1 MQFYQKSIEDS
12 LTEMNSRQDGLTE
25 SEVASS
31 RKIHGQNTVHVKQTP
46 WWRKLLEP
54 FMDVF
59 MAVLA
64 VASIISFLRGEVLDG
79 SIILAIIMVSAIIYY
94 VQRFSTERVLRSLN
108 KQTIEEVAVRRNGQ
122 IIKIPSPDLVPGD
135 IVIVAEGEKI
145 PADIRLIEETN
156 LRIDESVLT
165 GESLPMDKNT
175 ATLDGE
181 LQVYEQSNMLFSGS
195 FVVGGT
201 GVGVVT
207 ATGNNTEFGTIATL
221 SQNTETKSPVQLKI
235 DDLIKKIVLIVLAL
249 AIVAFGLSLARGMDM
264 SESLRFVIALSV
276 SAIPEGLPIAI
287 SVALVLGMRRMAAK
301 NALVHQMRAIET
313 LGVIT
318 TIATDK
324 TGTLTENRLT
334 VHETWH
340 PEGVQNFDDIIGH
353 SYNQTT
359 TADPLDTAIVEYAKK
374 HNALP
379 AREPDQE
386 LPFEQL
392 EAVSATIWQNGANFN
407 VYIKGAPEAILKH
420 SRLDESTLG
429 QANDALEKLAQK
441 GYRVL
446 AIATATLDSLPE
458 NAQTVLADS
467 TFEFKGL
474 VASADTLRPEAPE
487 AIKTALSAG
496 VTVRMITGDHVE
508 TAYQIG
514 KHLGMVNGRDE
525 VFDCRG
531 LDQLTDEQLD
541 PIVERTKVFA
551 RVIPE
556 QKYRLLTILKKHH
569 ITAMTGDGVND
580 VPALTNAHIGIAMNS
595 GSSIAKDA
603 SDIVLLDDNFKTII
617 DAMHEGRAIIA
628 NIRRMLFY
636 LVSTNAGE
644 VLAMIGALVI
654 GSRPPLEAVQILWV
668 NLVTDTSMVIPL
680 GVEPAEKDIMKRK
693 PLKPD
698 APILD
703 RTMVIR
709 TIIMA
714 LTIAGL
720 ALATFLIFSDKFGH
734 QYGQTAAFIALVAS
748 QLGSAFSA
756 RSDHE
761 SVFKHLRVMNKSF
774 YIGFIISVIL
784 QAIVL
789 LTPAREIFRLA
800 QVDTSH
806 LILLSIIGF
815 FVPIISSEIHKYLAR
830 PSKST
835 S

>member
-1 MQFYQKSIEDS
+1 MLFYQKSIEES
-12 LTEMNSRQDGLTE
+12 LAELNSRQEGLTDY
-25 SEVASS
+25 EVTSN
-31 RKIHGQNTVHVKQTP
+31 RGTHGLNAIHVKQNP
-46 WWRKLLEP
+46 WWRKILEP

-64 VASIISFLRGEVLDG
+64 AAAIISFLRGEALDG
-79 SIILAIIMVSAIIYY
+79 SIILSIIMVSAIIYY
-94 VQRFSTERVLRSLN
+94 AQQFSTERVLRSLN
-108 KQTIEEVAVRRNGQ
+108 KQTIEEVAVYRNSQ
-122 IIKIPSPDLVPGD
+122 IVKVLSTYLVPGD
-135 IVIVAEGEKI
+135 IVTVTEGEKV
-145 PADIRLIEETN
+145 PADIRLIKETN

-165 GESLPMDKNT
+165 GESLPVDKN
-175 ATLDGE
+175 AKTLSGE
-181 LQVYEQSNMLFSGS
+181 LQIYEQTNMLFSGS

-221 SQNTETKSPVQLKI
+221 SQNTEAKSPVQLKI
-235 DDLIKKIVLIVLAL
+235 DDFIKKIVLIVLAL
-249 AIVAFGLSLARGMDM
+249 AIVTFGLSLARGMDM

-287 SVALVLGMRRMAAK
+287 SVALVLGMRRMATK
-301 NALVHQMRAIET
+301 RALVHQMRAIET

-324 TGTLTENRLT
+324 TGTLTENHLT

-340 PEGVQNFDDIIGH
+340 PEDIKNFDDIIGR
-353 SYNQTT
+353 SYNQAS
-359 TADPLDTAIVEYAKK
+359 TADPFDLATIKYSEE

-379 AREPDQE
+379 TQKPDHE
-386 LPFEQL
+386 LPFDQTES
-392 EAVSATIWQNGANFN
+392 VSMTIWRNENNFD
-407 VYIKGAPEAILKH
+407 VYIKGAPEVILKH
-420 SRLDESTLG
+420 SRLNKSDLNE
-429 QANDALEKLAQK
+429 ANTALEKLAQK
-441 GYRVL
+441 GYRIL
-446 AIATATLDSLPE
+446 AVATATLGRLPKE
-458 NAQTVLADS
+458 AKTVLTDS
-467 TFEFKGL
+467 SFEFKGL
-474 VASADTLRPEAPE
+474 IAAADTLRPEAPE
-487 AIKTALSAG
+487 AIRSAMKAG

-514 KHLGMVNGRDE
+514 KDLGTVNGRGE
-525 VFDCRG
+525 VFDCRE
-531 LDQLTDEQLD
+531 LNKLTDEQLD
-541 PIVERTKVFA
+541 PIVKRTKIFA

-580 VPALTNAHIGIAMNS
+580 VPALTSAHVGIAMNS

-644 VLAMIGALVI
+644 VLVMIGALAI
-654 GSRPPLEAVQILWV
+654 GTRPPLEAVQILWV
-668 NLVTDTSMVIPL
+668 NLVTDTSMVLPL
-680 GVEPAEKDIMKRK
+680 GLEPAEKGIMKQN

-698 APILD
+698 APILN

-720 ALATFLIFSDKFGH
+720 TLVTFIFFSDKFGH
-734 QYGQTAAFIALVAS
+734 QYAQTTAFIALVAS
-748 QLGSAFSA
+748 QWGSAFAA

-761 SVFKHLRVMNKSF
+761 SIFKHLRVMNKSF
-774 YIGFIISVIL
+774 YIGFIISFIL

-789 LTPAREIFRLA
+789 LTPAREIFRLT
-800 QVDTSH
+800 QVETSH
-806 LILLSIIGF
+806 LISLSLIGF
-815 FVPIISSEIHKYLAR
+815 VIPIVSSEIHKFLCWHT
-830 PSKST
+830 KT
-835 S
+835 N